1 MQDSNL
7 RMHESKSC
15 ALPTWLIPNIKFGER
30 TGIRTPDT
38 RLRRALLYPAELC
51 THFNL
56 ERVKGIEPSQ
66 PAWKAGTLPLSYT
79 RIFYFGGGWW
89 IRTTESTANRFT
101 VCPLWPL
108 GKSSMFGAGNRT
120 RTYNLL
126 ITSQL
131 LYQLSHT
138 SLLN

>member
-1 MQDSNL
+1 
-7 RMHESKSC
+7 MH
-15 ALPTWLIPNIKFGER
+15 PH
-30 TGIRTPDT
+30 
-38 RLRRALLYPAELC
+38 YMV
-51 THFNL
+51 NL

-89 IRTTESTANRFT
+89 IRTTESIANRFT

-108 GKSSMFGAGNRT
+108 GKSSVFGAGNRT

-138 SLLN
+138 SLLRGYVLLSQAVAHQVPSALKSLTSVFGMGTGVSSLL

>member
-51 THFNL
+51 THIYM
-56 ERVKGIEPSQ
+56 ERETRFELATSTLARLRSTAELFPQILATWKGLEPS
-66 PAWKAGTLPLSYT
+66 TSSVT
-79 RIFYFGGGWW
+79 GWH
-89 IRTTESTANRFT
+89 SN
-101 VCPLWPL
+101 
-108 GKSSMFGAGNRT
+108 
-120 RTYNLL
+120 
-126 ITSQL
+126 QL
-131 LYQLSHT
+131 NYQAAF
-138 SLLN
+138 